1 MKLFANRAVA
11 RAILHTMIQTLAQQS
26 GGVFVFVYLLK
37 VGVSAPLVLCVV
49 AGMVA
54 SRFAIRPAVL
64 PLARRIGLRASLI
77 VGTVLEA
84 AIFPL
89 LPFVH
94 GPGPML
100 LAVIEVGAAGSVV
113 YWTCYHAYF
122 ASVGDADHRGGQ
134 VGVREALSALIGIA
148 APAAGG
154 WATVTAGPN
163 FAFDAAAIIQLAAIA
178 PLIGAPNVSV
188 AHEAPGGFRAA
199 LMGGALMATDGW
211 FASAFYY
218 LWQIALFISLGEGFA
233 GYGGAMA
240 LAGLAGA
247 AGGLIAGRLVD
258 RGHARRSVLLAY
270 AWCAVVVIFR
280 AASFGNPALA
290 VATNALGATAGP
302 VLIPVLMTRVYNLA
316 QASPCPLRFHIATEG
331 GWDIGCGAGCLT
343 AAGLLA
349 LGVTPGPAM
358 LIALAGAAAACTLLL
373 RSYGASR

>member
-154 WATVTAGPN
+154 WAMVTAGPN
-163 FAFDAAAIIQLAAIA
+163 FALDRK
-178 PLIGAPNVSV
+178 SV
-188 AHEAPGGFRAA
+188 
-199 LMGGALMATDGW
+199 
-211 FASAFYY
+211 
-218 LWQIALFISLGEGFA
+218 
-233 GYGGAMA
+233 
-240 LAGLAGA
+240 
-247 AGGLIAGRLVD
+247 V
-258 RGHARRSVLLAY
+258 
-270 AWCAVVVIFR
+270 
-280 AASFGNPALA
+280 
-290 VATNALGATAGP
+290 
-302 VLIPVLMTRVYNLA
+302 
-316 QASPCPLRFHIATEG
+316 
-331 GWDIGCGAGCLT
+331 
-343 AAGLLA
+343 
-349 LGVTPGPAM
+349 
-358 LIALAGAAAACTLLL
+358 
-373 RSYGASR
+373 

>member
-1 MKLFANRAVA
+1 MKLFADRAVA

-37 VGVSAPLVLCVV
+37 AGVPTPLVLCVI

-54 SRFAIRPAVL
+54 SRFAMRPAVL

-89 LPFVH
+89 LPLVH
-94 GPGPML
+94 GPGPLL
-100 LAVIEVGAAGSVV
+100 LAVVEVGAAGSVV

-122 ASVGDADHRGGQ
+122 ASVGDAEHRGGQ
-134 VGVREALSALIGIA
+134 VGVREALSALVGIA

-154 WATVTAGPN
+154 WAMVTAGPT
-163 FAFDAAAIIQLAAIA
+163 FAFDAAAVIQLAAVA
-178 PLIGAPNVSV
+178 PLIGAPDVAV
-188 AHEAPGGFRAA
+188 AHDAPGGFRAA

-218 LWQIALFISLGEGFA
+218 MWQIALFISLGEGFA

-247 AGGLIAGRLVD
+247 AGGLAAGRLVD
-258 RGHARRSVLLAY
+258 RGHGRRSVLLVY
-270 AWCAVVVIFR
+270 GWCAIVVTVR
-280 AASFGNPALA
+280 AASYGNPALA
-290 VATNALGATAGP
+290 VATNALGATAAP
-302 VLIPVLMTRVYNLA
+302 MLVPVLMTRVYNLA

-331 GWDIGCGAGCLT
+331 GWDIGCGTGCLA

-349 LGVTPGPAM
+349 LGASPGLAT
-358 LIALAGAAAACTLLL
+358 LLALAGAAAASALLF
-373 RSYGASR
+373 RIYGASR